1 MPRFADTFLQSSK
14 PSVARKDRIKDAKN
28 VKRTV
33 DPAILEMLD
42 AAKEKNIIT
51 TFDRWA
57 AQQPQCQFGYT
68 GICCRICFQGPC
80 RIKAEEGP
88 GSMGI
93 CGARAYTIVARNA
106 IRMMAGG
113 TSAHSDHGRHIAHV
127 LHAAAEGH
135 ASDYKVTDPDK
146 LCRVAKRIGLDI
158 EGKGD
163 NELAREVAETA
174 LEDFGKQDESPCTF
188 LWSVICN
195 GRKSKF
201 TETDVVPTA
210 IDRAV
215 VEVMHRTH
223 IGVDADPVNLIFGGL
238 KAANADLAG
247 MHLATDLSDILFG
260 TPKPV
265 LSEANMGVLDA
276 DKVNIIV
283 HGHNPL
289 LSQMVVYASKEQEIL
304 GEVKAAGANGIVI
317 AGICCTGNEVLMRS
331 GIPIANN
338 YMGAE
343 LVIATGAVDVMVVDV
358 QCIMPGLRNAA
369 ECFNTKLVTTM
380 PISKIPGSY
389 HFAFDDTRAMAS
401 AKAVIRLAIETFK
414 NRKTSGKTVNIPN
427 TKHKTMAGF
436 STEAILDLFAAINP
450 ETPIKVLCD
459 AIESGQLKGVIHVI
473 GCNNLQVIH
482 DQFHIE
488 VVKQMA
494 RNDVFVLAGG
504 CVAQA
509 SAKQGLLN
517 YEECME
523 QYAGPGLKA
532 FIDRLYEANK
542 DKLPDRLPLVWHTGS
557 CVDYSRVNDL
567 WTMMADYWGV
577 DVPKVPFVA
586 SAPEAMSEKAVSIG
600 SWYLLNGIPTHVG
613 PMLPLE
619 GSSLV
624 WSVVTCIAHDV
635 FGGYLILK
643 TDPDVAC
650 KKLLQAL
657 EYRTWKLGIH
667 KKAAANYG
675 TELCQTF

>member
-1 MPRFADTFLQSSK
+1 MPRFSDTSLQNSK

-28 VKRTV
+28 VKRTI

-42 AAKEKNIIT
+42 VAKEKNIIT
-51 TFDRWA
+51 TFDRWV
-57 AQQPQCQFGYT
+57 AQQPQCAFGST

-93 CGARAYTIVARNA
+93 CGAKDYTIVARNA

-113 TSAHSDHGRHIAHV
+113 ASAHSDHGRHIAHV

-135 ASDYKVTDPDK
+135 APDYKVTDPDK
-146 LCRVAKRIGLDI
+146 LQRVAKRIGLSVD
-158 EGKGD
+158 GKSV
-163 NELAREVAETA
+163 NELAKEVAEVA
-174 LEDFGKQDESPCTF
+174 LEDFGKQDDSPTTF
-188 LWSVICN
+188 LWSSAIEA
-195 GRKSKF
+195 RKQKWM
-201 TETDVVPTA
+201 EIDVVPTA

-238 KAANADLAG
+238 KAALADQTG
-247 MHLATDLSDILFG
+247 MQLATDLSDILFG

-289 LSQMVVYASKEQEIL
+289 LSQMVVYASKEQDIL
-304 GEVKAAGANGIVI
+304 DEVKAAGGKGIVI

-389 HFAFDDTRAMAS
+389 HFAFDDTRAMES

-414 NRKTSGKTVNIPN
+414 VRKASGAPVQIPQY
-427 TKHKTMAGF
+427 KSKTMAGF
-436 STEAILDLFAAINP
+436 SLEAMMDLFAAINP
-450 ETPIKVLCD
+450 EKPIKVLTD
-459 AIESGQLKGVIHVI
+459 AIESGELAGVCLLA
-473 GCNNLQVIH
+473 GCNNLAVVH
-482 DQFHIE
+482 DQLHTE
-488 VVKQMA
+488 VIKGLA
-494 RNDVFVLAGG
+494 AKNVFLVGTG
-504 CVAQA
+504 CVMQA
-509 SAKQGLLN
+509 AAKFGMLT
-517 YEECME
+517 YDAVE

-542 DKLPDRLPLVWHTGS
+542 DKLPGKLPLAFHMGS
-557 CVDYSRVNDL
+557 CVDNSRAANM
-567 WTMMADYWGV
+567 WMAMAEEMGV

-586 SAPEAMSEKAVSIG
+586 SAPEGMSEKAVSIG
-600 SWYLLNGIPTHVG
+600 TWVILNGIPTHVG
-613 PMLPLE
+613 PFPPLE

-635 FGGYLILK
+635 FGGNFIFE
-643 TDPDVAC
+643 TDAKVAVD
-650 KKLLQAL
+650 KLVAAL
-657 EYRTWKLGIH
+657 DYRTWKLGIH
-667 KKAAANYG
+667 KKVAAEYE
-675 TELCQTF
+675 TELAGVF

>member
-1 MPRFADTFLQSSK
+1 MPRFADTSLQNSK

-28 VKRTV
+28 VKRTI

-42 AAKEKNIIT
+42 VTKEKNIIT

-93 CGARAYTIVARNA
+93 CGAKDYTIVSRNA

-113 TSAHSDHGRHIAHV
+113 ASAHSDHGRHIAHV

-135 ASDYKVTDPDK
+135 APDYKVTDPDK
-146 LCRVAKRIGLDI
+146 LRRVAKRIGLSV
-158 EGKGD
+158 EGKSD
-163 NELAREVAETA
+163 NALAKEVAEVA

-188 LWSVICN
+188 LWTSAIEA
-195 GRKSKF
+195 RKSKWM
-201 TETDVVPTA
+201 EMDIVPTA
-210 IDRAV
+210 IDRSV

-223 IGVDADPVNLIFGGL
+223 IGVDADPINLIFGGC
-238 KAANADLAG
+238 KAALADQTG
-247 MHLATDLSDILFG
+247 MQLATDLSDVLFG

-265 LSEANMGVLDA
+265 MSEANMGVLDA

-289 LSQMVVYASKEQEIL
+289 LSQMVVYASKEADVL
-304 GEVKAAGANGIVI
+304 AEVKAAGANGIVI

-331 GIPIANN
+331 GVPIANN

-343 LVIATGAVDVMVVDV
+343 LVISTGAIDVMVVDV

-369 ECFNTKLVTTM
+369 ECFGTKLVTTL

-389 HFAFDDTRAMAS
+389 HFAFDDTRAMES
-401 AKAVIRLAIETFK
+401 AKGVIRLAVETFK
-414 NRKTSGKTVNIPN
+414 VRKASGKAVQIPN
-427 TKHKTMAGF
+427 YKNKVMAGF
-436 STEAILDLFAAINP
+436 SLEAMLDLFAAINP
-450 ETPIKVLCD
+450 DQPIKVLTD
-459 AIESGQLKGVIHVI
+459 AIESGEIAGVCLLA
-473 GCNNLQVIH
+473 GCNNLAVVH
-482 DQFHIE
+482 DQAHTE
-488 VVKQMA
+488 VIKGLA
-494 RNDVFVLAGG
+494 AKNVFMVGTG
-504 CVAQA
+504 CVMQA
-509 SAKQGLLN
+509 AAKFGLLS
-517 YEECME
+517 YEGVEK
-523 QYAGPGLKA
+523 YAGPGLKA

-542 DKLPDRLPLVWHTGS
+542 AKLPDKLPLAFHMGS
-557 CVDYSRVNDL
+557 CVDNSRCANL
-567 WTMMADYWGV
+567 WMAMADQMGV

-600 SWYLLNGIPTHVG
+600 TWVILNGIPTHVG
-613 PMLPLE
+613 PIPPLE

-624 WSVVTCIAHDV
+624 WSTVTCVANDV
-635 FGGYLILK
+635 FGGYFILE
-643 TDPDVAC
+643 TDPKVAVD
-650 KKLLQAL
+650 KLVSAL
-657 EYRTWKLGIH
+657 ELRTWKLGIH
-667 KKAAANYG
+667 KQVAAEYE
-675 TELCQTF
+675 TELTGTF